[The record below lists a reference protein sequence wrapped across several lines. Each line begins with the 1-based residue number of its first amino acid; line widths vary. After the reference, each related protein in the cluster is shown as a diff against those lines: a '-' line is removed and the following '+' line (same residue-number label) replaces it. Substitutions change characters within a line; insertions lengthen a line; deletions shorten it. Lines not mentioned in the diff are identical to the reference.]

1 MNVQIEELIAR
12 FGLKEPLYP
21 GKKLVQIAS
30 VGEFKSH
37 CVVYDWRDPEQL
49 RIEIKAGTTGRD
61 LPLKELQKYPVSFQ
75 SPTHVVIEIAE
86 EEEEEGRKGKAGS
99 GSRKPKKKTSLE
111 GFLRVAEG
119 KIPALGKITEMVVM
133 GKEVAAEAY
142 DKVFETF
149 ANQIEKMKISPTDLL
164 AKAGN
169 FVTKYTPPAF
179 LQPKGDEQAQYQYN
193 REKIEP
199 MFGIG
204 GG

>member
-1 MNVQIEELIAR
+1 MNVQIKELIAR
-12 FGLKEPLYP
+12 FGLSEPLYP

-30 VGEFKSH
+30 VGELKSH
-37 CVVYDWRDPEQL
+37 CVVYDWRNPEQL
-49 RIEIKAGTTGRD
+49 RIEIKAGTTGQD
-61 LPLKELQKYPVSFQ
+61 LPLKDLQKYPVSFQ
-75 SPTHVVIEIAE
+75 SPTHVVIEVTDE
-86 EEEEEGRKGKAGS
+86 DEEGAQGKAGS
-99 GSRKPKKKTSLE
+99 GSRKPKKKSSLE

-142 DKVFETF
+142 GKVFATF

-164 AKAGN
+164 AQAGN

-199 MFGIG
+199 MFGISG
-204 GG
+204 G